1 MITDQRHA
9 HREVDGGRFDL
20 CTLELCNFVAE
31 VIKFGFAVLKK
42 DMFRYIVKTMYLE
55 KSERLNNLEL
65 REYMKTNKIFIG
77 LS

>member
-1 MITDQRHA
+1 VITDQRHA

-42 DMFRYIVKTMYLE
+42 
-55 KSERLNNLEL
+55 
-65 REYMKTNKIFIG
+65 KIC
-77 LS
+77 LDT